1 MKVAEQRSKT
11 PILDL
16 VTDYRTNRKERI
28 LPLEITVDWINE
40 NRPLSQSSLKQ
51 FRKSPQH
58 YIEYITRE
66 EPETKAVWVI
76 GNLVDMMLLTPDGI
90 DNRIA
95 ISPTFNLRTN
105 QGKADKLAFIEASN
119 GKLVVTQEQMDTALM
134 CVKFV
139 WKDEDAAYYL
149 DRVKYTQTK
158 LDWMHKETGL
168 KQTGYLDG
176 ESDPEDS
183 NYFILELKTAADAS
197 TNKFIRDAHNFGYH
211 LQAGG
216 YTLGMKKK
224 FFRFP
229 DFIHLVIETS
239 APFAVNVFRADSK
252 YLEQAQNEYHNTLL
266 AFKYCIDNKEFHKTY
281 NFHRFNTRYQRMELP
296 GYFKPTFG

>member
-1 MKVAEQRSKT
+1 MDLVEQSKT

-16 VTDYRTNRKERI
+16 VTAYKDDRLSRVV
-28 LPLEITVDWINE
+28 PLNITVDWINK

-58 YIEYITRE
+58 YIEYITQDK
-66 EPETKAVWVI
+66 PEMKPAWVV

-90 DNRIA
+90 DDKIA
-95 ISPTFNLRTN
+95 LIPDLNLRTN
-105 QGKADKLAFIEASN
+105 VGKEAFQAFKESN
-119 GKLVVTQEQMDTALM
+119 EGKLLVKQEQLDTALE

-149 DRVKYTQTK
+149 DKLRRTQIK
-158 LDWMHKETGL
+158 LDWKHKETGL
-168 KQTGYLDG
+168 MNTGYLDG
-176 ESDPEDS
+176 ESDPEDHD
-183 NYFILELKTAADAS
+183 YFILELKTAADAS
-197 TNKFIRDAHNFGYH
+197 KDKFIRDAHNFEYH
-211 LQAGG
+211 MQAGG

-239 APFAVNVFRADSK
+239 YPFGVNVFRADDK
-252 YLEQAQNEYHNTLL
+252 YIEQAQNEYHNTLL
-266 AFKYCIDNKEFHKTY
+266 AFKYCIDHNEFDKTY
-281 NFHRFNTRYQRMELP
+281 NFHRFNTRYNAMQLP
-296 GYFKPTFG
+296 GYFRPTFG